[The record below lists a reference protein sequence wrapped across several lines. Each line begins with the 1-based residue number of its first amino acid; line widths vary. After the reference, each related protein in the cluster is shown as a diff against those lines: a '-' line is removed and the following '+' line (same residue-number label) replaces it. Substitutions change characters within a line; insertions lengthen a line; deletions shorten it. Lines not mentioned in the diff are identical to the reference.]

1 MVRAGHLIAVIVT
14 ASLTGGSDTSAQPP
28 GAALATLRDEVPIH
42 QVVDLT
48 PPEPFRPYMRHP
60 PGGLH
65 PVEPDQ
71 VADSLTRRGFKD
83 VSVVRQR
90 GGAYICEAT
99 GPRGERVRLVVDA
112 QSGDISGMQVIGYK
126 GK

>member
-1 MVRAGHLIAVIVT
+1 MVRAGHLIGAVMVV
-14 ASLTGGSDTSAQPP
+14 ASFAGGSDTSAQPP
-28 GAALATLRDEVPIH
+28 GPALASMRDVAPIH

-60 PGGLH
+60 EGIH
-65 PVEPDQ
+65 PVAPDQ
-71 VADSLTRRGFKD
+71 VADSLMRRGFKD

-112 QSGDISGMQVIGYK
+112 QSGEISGMQVIGYK